1 MSVLVFIKAW
11 LLRAQA
17 RALVRAARSLSTALA
32 NTSALPDNECF
43 QSRVRLVDGLVLWS
57 DSSFRFLPHFC
68 FQALVVSALSKSA
81 GLRRPES
88 PGSSAVSHCA
98 VGTAF
103 DLCLAGLTGSGV
115 FRAVVRNEAEVE
127 SLSPSSA
134 TGGWEEPA

>member
-1 MSVLVFIKAW
+1 
-11 LLRAQA
+11 
-17 RALVRAARSLSTALA
+17 
-32 NTSALPDNECF
+32 
-43 QSRVRLVDGLVLWS
+43 
-57 DSSFRFLPHFC
+57 
-68 FQALVVSALSKSA
+68 
-81 GLRRPES
+81 LRRPES